1 MNPILV
7 AFLLGGYFLMLIII
21 AQITGKSA
29 TTDTF
34 FTANRK
40 SPWLI
45 VAFGLIGTTISGVT
59 FISVPGEVGNSA
71 STYFEF
77 IMGNLVGFWIV
88 ALVLLPVYYKLNLI
102 SIYTYLEKRLGF
114 YSYKS
119 GSFFFLLSR
128 TIGAAF
134 RMYLVAEVLQLALFD
149 AIGIPFAIT
158 VLISIFL
165 IWVYTYRGGVK
176 TIIWTDSL
184 QTIFLLSA
192 VFLTIYYIFS
202 SFDWSVAE
210 TLQKINEHP
219 YSRIFEWDMKSG
231 KYFFK
236 QFIAGIFVTIVMV
249 GLDQDMM
256 QKNLTCKSLKE
267 AQKNMLTFS
276 AIFVFVVG
284 MFLLLGVLLYIF
296 ANTNGIQLPQKSDYL
311 FPMLALNHMNLM
323 IGIFFLLGITAANY
337 ASADSALTSL
347 TTAFCIDFLDIKNR
361 PQEMMKKL
369 LQRTHIAFS
378 FLLFMVIMIFR
389 IINDQSVVVAVFK
402 AAGYTYGPLLGLF
415 AFGFLTRK
423 QVKDRW
429 VPLITICSPFIAWA
443 VDANSEQ
450 LFNGYQIG
458 FELIIINGAITF
470 LGLIFIQKKTSV
482 SLKNVKDIG

>member
-1 MNPILV
+1 
-7 AFLLGGYFLMLIII
+7 
-21 AQITGKSA
+21 
-29 TTDTF
+29 
-34 FTANRK
+34 
-40 SPWLI
+40 
-45 VAFGLIGTTISGVT
+45 
-59 FISVPGEVGNSA
+59 
-71 STYFEF
+71 
-77 IMGNLVGFWIV
+77 
-88 ALVLLPVYYKLNLI
+88 
-102 SIYTYLEKRLGF
+102 
-114 YSYKS
+114 
-119 GSFFFLLSR
+119 
-128 TIGAAF
+128 
-134 RMYLVAEVLQLALFD
+134 
-149 AIGIPFAIT
+149 
-158 VLISIFL
+158 
-165 IWVYTYRGGVK
+165 
-176 TIIWTDSL
+176 
-184 QTIFLLSA
+184 
-192 VFLTIYYIFS
+192 
-202 SFDWSVAE
+202 
-210 TLQKINEHP
+210 
-219 YSRIFEWDMKSG
+219 
-231 KYFFK
+231 
-236 QFIAGIFVTIVMV
+236 
-249 GLDQDMM
+249 
-256 QKNLTCKSLKE
+256 
-267 AQKNMLTFS
+267 MLTFS